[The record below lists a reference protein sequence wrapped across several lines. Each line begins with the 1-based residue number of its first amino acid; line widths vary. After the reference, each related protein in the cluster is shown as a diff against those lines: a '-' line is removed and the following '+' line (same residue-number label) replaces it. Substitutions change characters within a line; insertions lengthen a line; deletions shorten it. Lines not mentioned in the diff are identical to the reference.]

1 MRGEPHSRNSTA
13 SHVDGLMDNAVDP
26 LIFLDGWY
34 AFHKE
39 DHSES
44 IRLLRKCLDGMDPE
58 REHDAHLALV
68 PDHCPVPLVRNAVIL
83 WSRNLLHMDRFE
95 EFQVLLASSERSEL
109 VDRDDVELAAIGL
122 AFALKQSDYLEVVDV
137 STLYIQGNRSQLPPP
152 IAEYLY
158 LRARAYG
165 NLGETSLAREDAEA
179 AHAVFRLLGR
189 DHASAKAANYL
200 GVLASRE
207 SDFSQAITWYQRSL
221 VINRRL
227 GLNRNM
233 GGNRLNIGI
242 AFYKQGLFRDALV
255 ELRSASN
262 LMGESAAEAPVCRAN
277 IAMGNVHRLL
287 RDFTPAKTRL
297 LRAFEDATRLQ
308 MPREEALALEF
319 LGDLARD
326 EGHLETARRYYSRA
340 MAIGRTIAPDGDI
353 VMEVFRRQGE
363 CLEMMGRQSE
373 ALPVLGHALTS
384 ARRLGDRFEEGV
396 TSRIMAR
403 NLLGL
408 GDLDGAIHYATE
420 SVTLLQAVNARFQ
433 LAQAKMYRAE
443 IYLARLE
450 SGLADD
456 PSGLLDLAWQ
466 DAMAALDSFL
476 KTDVEYWIV
485 GARKMLDDLSGKR
498 VHQSRANKQRGAM
511 VASGSGLRPVETNH
525 AIVHVSACMRDL
537 IQMTDAFADSGEPVL
552 VTGETGTGKELFAR
566 RLHEKSARRSGNL
579 VCVNVAA
586 IPQNL
591 FDREFFGHVKGS
603 FTGAEDSGLGY
614 AGQAD
619 GGTLF
624 LDEIGE
630 LPMDLQPK
638 LLRLLQD
645 GTYNAIGDPNTRHA
659 NIRLVAATNAD
670 LKARVEQGKFR
681 ADLYY
686 RLRIL
691 ELQLPPVSSR
701 REDILPL
708 MGHFLALAA
717 GGTVQLQEYFN
728 AASCDAL
735 RQYDWPGNV
744 REIAMVAR
752 QARVQ
757 LESRGKVRI
766 ELETD
771 TGIVI
776 LTGPQDEGALS
787 MPVAEPGSLVT
798 GRTRIILALT
808 ETDGN
813 RAKAA
818 KLLGVSRSTL
828 YRHMERMGIACKV
841 PTP

>member
-1 MRGEPHSRNSTA
+1 MLGEHRSFEGNPSQVA
-13 SHVDGLMDNAVDP
+13 ALMDNAVDP
-26 LIFLDGWY
+26 LVFLEAWN
-34 AFHKE
+34 AFQKE
-39 DHSES
+39 NHADSVTLA
-44 IRLLRKCLDGMDPE
+44 RRCLDEMDTESLDP
-58 REHDAHLALV
+58 ANLALV
-68 PDHCPVPLVRNAVIL
+68 PDHCPVPVVRNVVIL

-95 EFQVLLASSERSEL
+95 EFQVLLASAERRAM
-109 VDRDDVELAAIGL
+109 VDSADPELAAIGL
-122 AFALKQSDYLEVVDV
+122 AFSLKQSDYLDVVDEA
-137 STLYIQGNRSQLPPP
+137 SRYIQKHRRQLPPA

-165 NLGETSLAREDAEA
+165 HLGETSLAREDAEA
-179 AHAVFRLLGR
+179 AHSVFRLQGQ
-189 DHASAKAANYL
+189 DHSSAKAANYL

-207 SDFSQAITWYQRSL
+207 ASFEESINWYQRSL
-221 VINRRL
+221 DINRRL

-233 GGNRLNIGI
+233 GGNRLNTGV

-255 ELRSASN
+255 ELRSAVN
-262 LMGESAAEAPVCRAN
+262 LMRESHAEAPICRAN
-277 IAMGNVHRLL
+277 IAMGNVHRML
-287 RDFTPAKTRL
+287 RDFTAAKPRL
-297 LRAFEDATRLQ
+297 LRAYEDASRLQ

-326 EGHLETARRYYSRA
+326 EGHVETARRYYSRA

-363 CLEMMGRQSE
+363 CLELMGRQSE

-396 TSRIMAR
+396 TSRIMAQT
-403 NLLGL
+403 LLGL
-408 GDLDGAIHYATE
+408 GDLDGAIHYASE
-420 SVTLLQAVNARFQ
+420 SVTLLAGVQARFE
-433 LAQAKMYRAE
+433 LAQSRMSRAT

-456 PSGLLDLAWQ
+456 PAGLLDLAWQ

-476 KTDVEYWIV
+476 KTDVEFWIL
-485 GARKMLDDLSGKR
+485 GARKMLDDLSTKR
-498 VHQSRANKQRGAM
+498 AHHSRANRSQGSVGSA
-511 VASGSGLRPVETNH
+511 VSGHHPVETNH

-552 VTGETGTGKELFAR
+552 ISGETGTGKELFAR
-566 RLHEKSARRSGNL
+566 RLHEKSSRRSGNL

-586 IPQNL
+586 IPENL

-603 FTGAEDSGLGY
+603 FTGADGSGLGY

-630 LPMDLQPK
+630 LPLELQPK

-645 GTYNAIGDPNTRHA
+645 GSYNALGDPNERKT
-659 NIRLVAATNAD
+659 NIRLVAATNAN
-670 LKARVEQGKFR
+670 LRSLVEQGKFR

-691 ELQLPPVSSR
+691 ELNLPSIADR

-717 GGTVQLQEYFN
+717 GGPVQLQEYFN

-757 LESRGKVRI
+757 LESRGKIRI
-766 ELETD
+766 ELSTEN
-771 TGIVI
+771 GLVV
-776 LTGPQDEGALS
+776 LTGPQDAGALP
-787 MPVAEPGSLVT
+787 MPVAEPDGLVS
-798 GRTRIILALT
+798 GRSRIILALAET
-808 ETDGN
+808 EGN

-828 YRHMERMGIACKV
+828 YRHMERMGIAGKINA
-841 PTP
+841 